1 MASLTGL
8 LSKWPLIGQLRE
20 RADGSGLQGIE

>member
-8 LSKWPLIGQLRE
+8 LSKWPLIRRIRK
-20 RADGSGLQGIE
+20 RAASSGLEGMG